1 MIRRPQLSAVIA
13 IAALS
18 LGSANVFAQS
28 GATARLYCHAVGA
41 STPEPLG
48 DREGHAIAVSEIP
61 GALKAAP
68 PTAVFLLAAYV
79 QSARPKRLQAH
90 RGRPG
95 SAAGGPT
102 PPFRPR

>member
-48 DREGHAIAVSEIP
+48 DREGHAIAVSEITGRVEG
-61 GALKAAP
+61 GATDGGVLTGGLCAVGTAQAP
-68 PTAVFLLAAYV
+68 A
-79 QSARPKRLQAH
+79 
-90 RGRPG
+90 G
-95 SAAGGPT
+95 SSW
-102 PPFRPR
+102 